1 MKKLLLLCAL
11 ITASGTFFLS
21 SCSKDSNLYDPNQ
34 KVNEYNNSW
43 NQQFGAIDPTQDW
56 NVATTVSATAAC
68 PTIAGESEMRIYS
81 DAPLEDESNLMA
93 VTKLTNGAGSISFDA
108 KKAANHVFVS
118 IKNSEGLFKIY
129 NYYAIVNGTVN
140 ITPSDYI
147 TPTRS
152 GFTRAANCPVT
163 KGEKKTISN
172 KYTVVT
178 GKKTLYTYNHTSKT
192 FEEWKAY
199 AENYAKN
206 NDPKYACLP
215 WTDESILV
223 YKTVVHE
230 WGNTYVFDHFDWSN
244 PVLKDGATVTEQ
256 EITEQRDIQ
265 LTLLNGVAQEEA
277 VPCWT
282 VGQAY
287 KLFGPGTFFM
297 EQQRYYSSEKMHLYT
312 NGIEDLKK
320 VEKGFSIVTKG
331 GEIKMP
337 VVYGATQ
344 NSNRLGY
351 IYYKDGQDPLAQ
363 PHYIL
368 INDAR
373 PQSNIYFN
381 RWKGQTLNDN
391 MELSGWNSTTEG
403 LNTGKNKDTK
413 MYGTSYKLA
422 FFGDNHDQEATYNFP
437 AGYHIVFFIA
447 GYNPSNY
454 NDYSN
459 QNGYYAPEKYNYSLP
474 ELNKRINHLDWNTN
488 CPTYISE
495 KDQWGNTVPAR
506 GAIKAASWTFN
517 GQTFLGFE
525 DGGNDEDLNVI
536 VFWVQGQYTTPE
548 PPITVPDPDP
558 LPEPQSESWIIAC
571 EDLGNT
577 DDIDFN
583 DVVFSVSHT
592 AGETTAK
599 VTPLAAGGV
608 LPSNIYYDGRNLGEI
623 HNLINGAQPSA
634 NGQYSMLNTGSKGTP
649 GSAITI
655 TVPADY
661 SVTNHGF
668 TVKVKDQ
675 NESIVLES
683 AEIGT
688 APQMLVL
695 PGEWAWPTER
705 TPIGT
710 AFPMFV
716 DWSKAANTAIDWYKS
731 PVEGKVVK

>member
-1 MKKLLLLCAL
+1 MER
-11 ITASGTFFLS
+11 
-21 SCSKDSNLYDPNQ
+21 Q
-34 KVNEYNNSW
+34 K
-43 NQQFGAIDPTQDW
+43 
-56 NVATTVSATAAC
+56 
-68 PTIAGESEMRIYS
+68 
-81 DAPLEDESNLMA
+81 
-93 VTKLTNGAGSISFDA
+93 
-108 KKAANHVFVS
+108 
-118 IKNSEGLFKIY
+118 
-129 NYYAIVNGTVN
+129 
-140 ITPSDYI
+140 
-147 TPTRS
+147 
-152 GFTRAANCPVT
+152 
-163 KGEKKTISN
+163 
-172 KYTVVT
+172 
-178 GKKTLYTYNHTSKT
+178 
-192 FEEWKAY
+192 
-199 AENYAKN
+199 
-206 NDPKYACLP
+206 
-215 WTDESILV
+215 
-223 YKTVVHE
+223 
-230 WGNTYVFDHFDWSN
+230 
-244 PVLKDGATVTEQ
+244 
-256 EITEQRDIQ
+256 
-265 LTLLNGVAQEEA
+265 
-277 VPCWT
+277 
-282 VGQAY
+282 
-287 KLFGPGTFFM
+287 
-297 EQQRYYSSEKMHLYT
+297 YYSSEKLNLYT
-312 NGIEDLKK
+312 NGLEDLKK
-320 VEKGFSIVTKG
+320 VEKGFSIVTEG

-344 NSNRLGY
+344 ISDRVGY
-351 IYYKDGQDPLAQ
+351 VYYKDGQDPLAQ

-373 PQSNIYFN
+373 PQSNIYFDS
-381 RWKGQTLNDN
+381 WKGQTLNNN
-391 MELSGWNSTTEG
+391 MQLERWSSTTESLEG
-403 LNTGKNKDTK
+403 YAKDTK

-422 FFGDNHDQEATYNFP
+422 FFGENHDQEEATYNFP

-447 GYNPSNY
+447 PYQPYNP

-459 QNGYYAPEKYNYSLP
+459 HNGEYKVGEYNYSLP
-474 ELNKRINHLDWNTN
+474 ELNKRINHLDWNSDG
-488 CPTYISE
+488 CPTY
-495 KDQWGNTVPAR
+495 DPTR

-525 DGGNDEDLNVI
+525 DGGHDEDLNDV
-536 VFWVQGQYTTPE
+536 VFWVEGQYKTPE

-608 LPSNIYYDGRNLGEI
+608 LPSNIYHGGNNLGEI
-623 HNLINGAQPSA
+623 HNLINGAQPNA

-655 TVPADY
+655 NVPADY

-705 TPIGT
+705 TPIGI

>member
-1 MKKLLLLCAL
+1 MRKLLLLCAL

-43 NQQFGAIDPTQDW
+43 NQQFGAIDPTQNW

-152 GFTRAANCPVT
+152 GFTRAANNCPVT
-163 KGEKKTISN
+163 KGEKKTLNNQYESLVKDMIWWN
-172 KYTVVT
+172 WTTKTV
-178 GKKTLYTYNHTSKT
+178 
-192 FEEWKAY
+192 EEWKQVY
-199 AENYAKN
+199 QGQNLQWN
-206 NDPKYACLP
+206 NPGP
-215 WTDESILV
+215 FTTESIV
-223 YKTVVHE
+223 TKNADGSTNYT
-230 WGNTYVFDHFDWSN
+230 VFDFSN
-244 PVLKDGATVTEQ
+244 AELKPDAKWGGIKNI
-256 EITEQRDIQ
+256 EI
-265 LTLLNGVAQEEA
+265 TLLNGVAQEEA

-282 VGQAY
+282 LGQGY
-287 KLFGPGTFFM
+287 KLFGPGSFFM
-297 EQQRYYSSEKMHLYT
+297 ESQKYYCSEKMKLY
-312 NGIEDLKK
+312 NGIEGLKK
-320 VEKGFSIVTKG
+320 VEKGFSIVTEG

-337 VVYGATQ
+337 VVYGATEKY
-344 NSNRLGY
+344 NRIGY
-351 IYYKDGQDPLAQ
+351 IYYKDGQDPLTQ

-368 INDAR
+368 MNDAS

-381 RWKGQTLNDN
+381 SWRGLAVGG
-391 MELSGWNSTTEG
+391 MELSHWNSTTESIG
-403 LNTGKNKDTK
+403 SYAKDTK

-422 FFGDNHDQEATYNFP
+422 FFGENHDQEEATYNFP

-447 GYNPSNY
+447 PLYSQYGDYNPG
-454 NDYSN
+454 D
-459 QNGYYAPEKYNYSLP
+459 YNYSLP
-474 ELNKRINHLDWNTN
+474 ELNKRLGIYDNLHKDGNTD
-488 CPTYISE
+488 CPTY
-495 KDQWGNTVPAR
+495 DPTR
-506 GAIKAASWTFN
+506 GAIKATAWTFN

-525 DGGNDEDLNVI
+525 DGGRDEDLNDI
-536 VFWVQGQYTTPE
+536 VFWVQGQYNTPE

-705 TPIGT
+705 TPIGI

-731 PVEGKVVK
+731 PVEDKVVK

>member
-1 MKKLLLLCAL
+1 MRKLLLSCAL

-43 NQQFGAIDPTQDW
+43 NQQFGAIDPTQNW

-163 KGEKKTISN
+163 KGETKVLPNI
-172 KYTVVT
+172 KYKFDTDVIKYKGGWGNNILSV
-178 GKKTLYTYNHTSKT
+178 
-192 FEEWKAY
+192 EEWKEFVKTLEKGGEY
-199 AENYAKN
+199 YDVPFEKIYDNYIFK
-206 NDPKYACLP
+206 
-215 WTDESILV
+215 
-223 YKTVVHE
+223 
-230 WGNTYVFDHFDWSN
+230 GFDWSKPRAGSAVSVIEDRN
-244 PVLKDGATVTEQ
+244 VG
-256 EITEQRDIQ
+256 I
-265 LTLLNGVAQEEA
+265 TLLNGVAQEEA
-277 VPCWT
+277 VPRWT
-282 VGQAY
+282 LGQGY
-287 KLFGPGTFFM
+287 KLFGPGSFFM
-297 EQQRYYSSEKMHLYT
+297 ERQKYYSSEKLNLYT
-312 NGIEDLKK
+312 NGLEDLKQ
-320 VEKGFSIVTKG
+320 VEKGFSIVTEG

-337 VVYGATQ
+337 VVYGATAI
-344 NSNRLGY
+344 SDRLGY
-351 IYYKDGQDPLAQ
+351 VYYKDGQDPLTQ

-381 RWKGQTLNDN
+381 SWKGEAVGN
-391 MELSGWNSTTEG
+391 MALSNWSQAEESLWGIP
-403 LNTGKNKDTK
+403 KDTK

-422 FFGDNHDQEATYNFP
+422 FFGENHDQEATYNFP

-447 GYNPSNY
+447 PYQPYNP

-459 QNGYYAPEKYNYSLP
+459 HSGSYTEVNYNYSLP
-474 ELNKRINHLDWNTN
+474 ELNKRINHLDQKDWEISK
-488 CPTYISE
+488 PTY
-495 KDQWGNTVPAR
+495 DPTR
-506 GAIKAASWTFN
+506 GVIKAASWTFN

-525 DGGNDEDLNVI
+525 DGGGDEDLNDI
-536 VFWVQGQYTTPE
+536 VFWVQGQYKTPE

-608 LPSNIYYDGRNLGEI
+608 LPSNIYYGGSNLGEI
-623 HNLINGAQPSA
+623 HNLINGAQPNA

-655 TVPADY
+655 NVPADY

>member
-1 MKKLLLLCAL
+1 
-11 ITASGTFFLS
+11 
-21 SCSKDSNLYDPNQ
+21 
-34 KVNEYNNSW
+34 
-43 NQQFGAIDPTQDW
+43 
-56 NVATTVSATAAC
+56 
-68 PTIAGESEMRIYS
+68 
-81 DAPLEDESNLMA
+81 
-93 VTKLTNGAGSISFDA
+93 
-108 KKAANHVFVS
+108 
-118 IKNSEGLFKIY
+118 
-129 NYYAIVNGTVN
+129 
-140 ITPSDYI
+140 
-147 TPTRS
+147 
-152 GFTRAANCPVT
+152 
-163 KGEKKTISN
+163 
-172 KYTVVT
+172 
-178 GKKTLYTYNHTSKT
+178 
-192 FEEWKAY
+192 
-199 AENYAKN
+199 
-206 NDPKYACLP
+206 
-215 WTDESILV
+215 
-223 YKTVVHE
+223 
-230 WGNTYVFDHFDWSN
+230 
-244 PVLKDGATVTEQ
+244 
-256 EITEQRDIQ
+256 
-265 LTLLNGVAQEEA
+265 
-277 VPCWT
+277 
-282 VGQAY
+282 
-287 KLFGPGTFFM
+287 M
-297 EQQRYYSSEKMHLYT
+297 EQQRYYSSEKINLYT
-312 NGIEDLKK
+312 NGIKDLEK
-320 VEKGFSIVTKG
+320 VEKGFSIVTEG

-351 IYYKDGQDPLAQ
+351 IYYKDGQDPLTQ

-381 RWKGQTLNDN
+381 SWKGDAVGN
-391 MELSGWNSTTEG
+391 MALSNWSEPQKSLWGIP
-403 LNTGKNKDTK
+403 KDTK

-422 FFGDNHDQEATYNFP
+422 FFGENHDQEEATYNFP

-447 GYNPSNY
+447 PYQPNN

-459 QNGYYAPEKYNYSLP
+459 HNGYYAPEKYNYSLP

-525 DGGNDEDLNVI
+525 DGGNDEDLNDI
-536 VFWVQGQYTTPE
+536 VFWVQGQYNTPE

-608 LPSNIYYDGRNLGEI
+608 LPSNIYHGGNNLGEI
-623 HNLINGAQPSA
+623 HNLINGAQPNA

-655 TVPADY
+655 NVPADY

-716 DWSKAANTAIDWYKS
+716 NWSKAANTAIDWYKS

>member
-1 MKKLLLLCAL
+1 MRKLLLSCAL
-11 ITASGTFFLS
+11 ITASGAFFLS

-34 KVNEYNNSW
+34 KINDYNNSW
-43 NQQFGAIDPTQDW
+43 NQQFGAIDPTQNW

-118 IKNSEGLFKIY
+118 VKNSEGLFKIY

-163 KGEKKTISN
+163 KGEKTTLNNQYESLVKDAIWWNWQTKT
-172 KYTVVT
+172 V
-178 GKKTLYTYNHTSKT
+178 
-192 FEEWKAY
+192 EEWKQVY
-199 AENYAKN
+199 QGQNLQWN
-206 NDPKYACLP
+206 NPGP
-215 WTDESILV
+215 FTTESIVSKNTDGSINNKVLDFSHV
-223 YKTVVHE
+223 ALKSDAQWVGTVK
-230 WGNTYVFDHFDWSN
+230 NI
-244 PVLKDGATVTEQ
+244 K
-256 EITEQRDIQ
+256 

-282 VGQAY
+282 LGQGY
-287 KLFGPGTFFM
+287 KLFGPGSFFM
-297 EQQRYYSSEKMHLYT
+297 ESQKYYSNEKINLYT
-312 NGIEDLKK
+312 NGLEDLKK
-320 VEKGFSIVTKG
+320 VEKGFSIVTEG

-337 VVYGATQ
+337 VVYGATAI
-344 NSNRLGY
+344 SDRLGY
-351 IYYKDGQDPLAQ
+351 IYYKDGQDPLTQ

-381 RWKGQTLNDN
+381 SWKEKAVGD
-391 MELSGWNSTTEG
+391 MELAQWDKTTEG
-403 LNTGKNKDTK
+403 LTTGKNKDTK

-422 FFGDNHDQEATYNFP
+422 FFGENHDQEATYNFP

-447 GYNPSNY
+447 PYQPYNP

-459 QNGYYAPEKYNYSLP
+459 HNGNYTDVNYNYSLP
-474 ELNKRINHLDWNTN
+474 ELNKRINHKDCNN
-488 CPTYISE
+488 DGCPTYDS
-495 KDQWGNTVPAR
+495 NR

-525 DGGNDEDLNVI
+525 DGGGDEDLNDI
-536 VFWVQGQYTTPE
+536 VFWVQGQYKTPE

-608 LPSNIYYDGRNLGEI
+608 LPSNIYHGGNNLGEI
-623 HNLINGAQPSA
+623 HNLINGAQPNA

-655 TVPADY
+655 NVPADY

-705 TPIGT
+705 TPIGI

-716 DWSKAANTAIDWYKS
+716 NWSKAANTAIDWYKS

>member
-1 MKKLLLLCAL
+1 MRKLLLSCAL

-129 NYYAIVNGTVN
+129 NYYAIVNGTVT

-163 KGEKKTISN
+163 KGEKKMLTSTRYESLVKDMIKWN
-172 KYTVVT
+172 WQTKTV
-178 GKKTLYTYNHTSKT
+178 
-192 FEEWKAY
+192 EEWKQVY
-199 AENYAKN
+199 QGQNIQYYN
-206 NDPKYACLP
+206 PGP
-215 WTDESILV
+215 FTTESIV
-223 YKTVVHE
+223 TKNADGSTNYT
-230 WGNTYVFDHFDWSN
+230 VFDFSN
-244 PVLKDGATVTEQ
+244 AELRVSEGAEWVGSTKNIE
-256 EITEQRDIQ
+256 

-282 VGQAY
+282 LGQGY
-287 KLFGPGTFFM
+287 KLFGPGTFFK
-297 EQQRYYSSEKMHLYT
+297 EYIRYYYNEKMSLYP
-312 NGIEDLKK
+312 NGIKDLEK
-320 VEKGFSIVTKG
+320 VEKGFSIVTEG
-331 GEIKMP
+331 GEIKLPM
-337 VVYGATQ
+337 VYGAT
-344 NSNRLGY
+344 NNINRLGY
-351 IYYKDGQDPLAQ
+351 VYYKDGQDPLAQ
-363 PHYIL
+363 PHYIV
-368 INDAR
+368 INDAQ
-373 PQSNIYFN
+373 PLNNIYFN
-381 RWKGQTLNDN
+381 SWKGQKLENN
-391 MELSGWNSTTEG
+391 MQLANWSEAEKSLF
-403 LNTGKNKDTK
+403 GKNKDTK

-422 FFGDNHDQEATYNFP
+422 FFGENHDQEATYNFP

-447 GYNPSNY
+447 PYQPH
-454 NDYSN
+454 
-459 QNGYYAPEKYNYSLP
+459 NGTYTESEYNYSLP
-474 ELNKRINHLDWNTN
+474 ELNKRINHLDDNKD
-488 CPTYISE
+488 CPTYITE
-495 KDQWGNTVPAR
+495 KDQWGNQVSAR

-525 DGGNDEDLNVI
+525 DGGHDEDLNDI
-536 VFWVQGQYTTPE
+536 VFWVQGQYKAPE

-608 LPSNIYYDGRNLGEI
+608 LPSNIYYGGNNLGEI
-623 HNLINGAQPSA
+623 HNLINGAQPNA

-683 AEIGT
+683 AEVGT

-716 DWSKAANTAIDWYKS
+716 NWSKAANTAIDWYKS

>member
-1 MKKLLLLCAL
+1 MRKLLLSCAL

-163 KGEKKTISN
+163 KGEKKMLTSTRYESLVKDMIKWN
-172 KYTVVT
+172 WQTKTV
-178 GKKTLYTYNHTSKT
+178 
-192 FEEWKAY
+192 EEWKQVY
-199 AENYAKN
+199 QGQNIQYYN
-206 NDPKYACLP
+206 PGP
-215 WTDESILV
+215 FTTESIV
-223 YKTVVHE
+223 TKNADGSTNYT
-230 WGNTYVFDHFDWSN
+230 VFDFSN
-244 PVLKDGATVTEQ
+244 AELRVSEGAEWVGSTKNIE
-256 EITEQRDIQ
+256 

-282 VGQAY
+282 LGQGY
-287 KLFGPGTFFM
+287 KLFGPGTFFK
-297 EQQRYYSSEKMHLYT
+297 EYIRYYYNEKMSLYP
-312 NGIEDLKK
+312 NGIKDLEK

-331 GEIKMP
+331 GEIKLPM
-337 VVYGATQ
+337 VYGAT
-344 NSNRLGY
+344 NNINRLGY
-351 IYYKDGQDPLAQ
+351 VYYKDGQDPLAQ
-363 PHYIL
+363 PHYIV
-368 INDAR
+368 INDAQ
-373 PQSNIYFN
+373 PLNNIYFN
-381 RWKGQTLNDN
+381 SWKGQKLENN
-391 MELSGWNSTTEG
+391 MQLANWNNAEEP
-403 LNTGKNKDTK
+403 LYGKSKDTK

-422 FFGDNHDQEATYNFP
+422 FFGENHDQEATYNFP

-447 GYNPSNY
+447 PF
-454 NDYSN
+454 
-459 QNGYYAPEKYNYSLP
+459 QPHNGTYTESEYNYSLP
-474 ELNKRINHLDWNTN
+474 ELNKRINHLDDNKD
-488 CPTYISE
+488 CPTYITE
-495 KDQWGNTVPAR
+495 KDQWGNQVSAR

-525 DGGNDEDLNVI
+525 DGGHDEDLNDI
-536 VFWVQGQYTTPE
+536 VFWVQGQYKAPE

-608 LPSNIYYDGRNLGEI
+608 LPSNIYYGGSNLGEI
-623 HNLINGAQPSA
+623 HNLINGAQPNA

>member
-1 MKKLLLLCAL
+1 MRKLLLSCAL

-43 NQQFGAIDPTQDW
+43 NQQFGAIDPTQNW

-152 GFTRAANCPVT
+152 GFTRAANNCPVT
-163 KGEKKTISN
+163 KGEKKTMNIKFTFDTGVI
-172 KYTVVT
+172 KYIGGYGRYIFSV
-178 GKKTLYTYNHTSKT
+178 
-192 FEEWKAY
+192 EEWKEFVKTLANGGQY
-199 AENYAKN
+199 SDVPFEQIFENGIFK
-206 NDPKYACLP
+206 
-215 WTDESILV
+215 
-223 YKTVVHE
+223 
-230 WGNTYVFDHFDWSN
+230 GFDWSK
-244 PVLKDGATVTEQ
+244 PKAGSEISTEDRNV
-256 EITEQRDIQ
+256 E

-282 VGQAY
+282 LGQGY

-297 EQQRYYSSEKMHLYT
+297 EQQKYYSSEKISLYT
-312 NGIEDLKK
+312 NGLEDLKK
-320 VEKGFSIVTKG
+320 VEKGFSIVTEG

-337 VVYGATQ
+337 VIYGATQ
-344 NSNRLGY
+344 ISDRLGY
-351 IYYKDGQDPLAQ
+351 VYYKDGQDPLTQ

-381 RWKGQTLNDN
+381 SWKGEAVGN
-391 MELSGWNSTTEG
+391 MALSNWSQAEESLWGIP
-403 LNTGKNKDTK
+403 KDTK

-422 FFGDNHDQEATYNFP
+422 FFGENHDQEATYNFP

-447 GYNPSNY
+447 PYQPYNP

-459 QNGYYAPEKYNYSLP
+459 HSGSYTEVNYNYSLP
-474 ELNKRINHLDWNTN
+474 ELNKRINHKDWNTA
-488 CPTYISE
+488 CPTYITE
-495 KDQWGNTVPAR
+495 KDQWGNQVSAR

-525 DGGNDEDLNVI
+525 DGGNDEDLNDI
-536 VFWVQGQYTTPE
+536 VFWVQGQYKAPE

-608 LPSNIYYDGRNLGEI
+608 LPSNIYYGGSNLGEI
-623 HNLINGAQPSA
+623 HNLINGAQPNA

-655 TVPADY
+655 NVPADY

>member
-1 MKKLLLLCAL
+1 MRKLLLLCAL

-43 NQQFGAIDPTQDW
+43 NQQFGAIDPTQNW

-152 GFTRAANCPVT
+152 GFTRAANNCPVT
-163 KGEKKTISN
+163 KGEKKTIN
-172 KYTVVT
+172 LQY
-178 GKKTLYTYNHTSKT
+178 KTLAKDAIFWNGNTKT
-192 FEEWKAY
+192 FDEWKQVY
-199 AENYAKN
+199 QGQSIQYYN
-206 NDPKYACLP
+206 PGP
-215 WTDESILV
+215 FTDESIV
-223 YKTVVHE
+223 TKNADGSINYT
-230 WGNTYVFDHFDWSN
+230 VFDFSH
-244 PVLKDGATVTEQ
+244 VELKPDAQWVGSVKNIE
-256 EITEQRDIQ
+256 

-282 VGQAY
+282 LGQGY
-287 KLFGPGTFFM
+287 KLFGPGSFFM
-297 EQQRYYSSEKMHLYT
+297 ESQKYYCSEKMKLYK
-312 NGIEDLKK
+312 GIEGLKK
-320 VEKGFSIVTKG
+320 VEKGFSIVTEG

-337 VVYGATQ
+337 VVYGATEKY
-344 NSNRLGY
+344 NRIGY
-351 IYYKDGQDPLAQ
+351 IYYKDGQDPLTQ

-368 INDAR
+368 MNDAS
-373 PQSNIYFN
+373 PQGNIYFYS
-381 RWKGQTLNDN
+381 WKEGQAVGG
-391 MELSGWNSTTEG
+391 MELSHWNSTTESIG
-403 LNTGKNKDTK
+403 SYAKDTK

-422 FFGDNHDQEATYNFP
+422 FFGENHAQEATYDFP

-447 GYNPSNY
+447 PLYGQYSDYNPG
-454 NDYSN
+454 D
-459 QNGYYAPEKYNYSLP
+459 YNYSLP
-474 ELNKRINHLDWNTN
+474 ELNKRLGIYDNLHKDGNTD
-488 CPTYISE
+488 CPTY
-495 KDQWGNTVPAR
+495 DPTR
-506 GAIKAASWTFN
+506 GAIKATAWTFN

-525 DGGNDEDLNVI
+525 DGGRDEDLNDI
-536 VFWVQGQYTTPE
+536 VFWVQGQYKTPE

-608 LPSNIYYDGRNLGEI
+608 LPSNIYHGGNNLGEI
-623 HNLINGAQPSA
+623 HNLINGAQPNA

-705 TPIGT
+705 TSIGT

-716 DWSKAANTAIDWYKS
+716 EWSKAANTAIDWYKS

>member
-1 MKKLLLLCAL
+1 MRKLLLSCAL

-43 NQQFGAIDPTQDW
+43 NQQFGAIDPTQNW

-152 GFTRAANCPVT
+152 GFTRAADCPVT
-163 KGEKKTISN
+163 KGEKKMLTSTRYESLVKDMIKWN
-172 KYTVVT
+172 WQTKTV
-178 GKKTLYTYNHTSKT
+178 
-192 FEEWKAY
+192 EEWKQVY
-199 AENYAKN
+199 QGQNIQYYN
-206 NDPKYACLP
+206 PGP
-215 WTDESILV
+215 FTTESIV
-223 YKTVVHE
+223 TKNADGSTNYT
-230 WGNTYVFDHFDWSN
+230 VFDFSN
-244 PVLKDGATVTEQ
+244 AELRVSEGAEWVGSTKNIE
-256 EITEQRDIQ
+256 

-282 VGQAY
+282 LGQGY
-287 KLFGPGTFFM
+287 KLFGPGTFFK
-297 EQQRYYSSEKMHLYT
+297 EYIRYYYNEKMSLYP
-312 NGIEDLKK
+312 NGIKDLEK
-320 VEKGFSIVTKG
+320 VEKGFSIVTEG
-331 GEIKMP
+331 GEIKLPM
-337 VVYGATQ
+337 VYGAT
-344 NSNRLGY
+344 NNINRLGY
-351 IYYKDGQDPLAQ
+351 VYYKDGQDPLAQ
-363 PHYIL
+363 PHYIV
-368 INDAR
+368 INDAQ
-373 PQSNIYFN
+373 PLNNIYFN
-381 RWKGQTLNDN
+381 SWKGQKLENN
-391 MELSGWNSTTEG
+391 MQLANWSEAEKSLF
-403 LNTGKNKDTK
+403 GKNKDTK

-422 FFGDNHDQEATYNFP
+422 FFGENHDQEATYNFP

-447 GYNPSNY
+447 PYQPH
-454 NDYSN
+454 
-459 QNGYYAPEKYNYSLP
+459 NGTYTESEYNYSLP
-474 ELNKRINHLDWNTN
+474 ELNKRINHLDDNKD
-488 CPTYISE
+488 CPTYITE
-495 KDQWGNTVPAR
+495 KDQWGNQVSAR

-525 DGGNDEDLNVI
+525 DGGHDEDLNDI
-536 VFWVQGQYTTPE
+536 VFWVQGQYKAPE

-608 LPSNIYYDGRNLGEI
+608 LPSNIYYGGSNLGEI
-623 HNLINGAQPSA
+623 HNLINGAQPNA

-655 TVPADY
+655 NVPADY

-683 AEIGT
+683 AQIGT

>member
-1 MKKLLLLCAL
+1 MRKLLLSCAL

-163 KGEKKTISN
+163 KGETKVLPNI
-172 KYTVVT
+172 KYKFDT
-178 GKKTLYTYNHTSKT
+178 GVIKYKGGWGNNILSV
-192 FEEWKAY
+192 EEWKEFVKTLEKGGEY
-199 AENYAKN
+199 YDVPFEKIYDNYIFK
-206 NDPKYACLP
+206 
-215 WTDESILV
+215 
-223 YKTVVHE
+223 
-230 WGNTYVFDHFDWSN
+230 GFDWSKPIAGSAVSVIEDRN
-244 PVLKDGATVTEQ
+244 VG
-256 EITEQRDIQ
+256 I
-265 LTLLNGVAQEEA
+265 TLLNGVAQEEA

-282 VGQAY
+282 VGQGY

-297 EQQRYYSSEKMHLYT
+297 EQQKYYSSEKISLYT

-320 VEKGFSIVTKG
+320 VEKGFSIVTEG

-344 NSNRLGY
+344 ISDRLGY

-368 INDAR
+368 MNDAR

-381 RWKGQTLNDN
+381 SWKGQAVGN
-391 MELSGWNSTTEG
+391 MELSNWSSE
-403 LNTGKNKDTK
+403 LKSLFGKPKDTK
-413 MYGTSYKLA
+413 IYGTSYKLA
-422 FFGDNHDQEATYNFP
+422 FFGENHDQEATYYFP

-447 GYNPSNY
+447 PYQPYNP

-459 QNGYYAPEKYNYSLP
+459 HSGSYTEVNYSYSLP
-474 ELNKRINHLDWNTN
+474 ELNKRINHLDQKDWNTTK
-488 CPTYISE
+488 PTY
-495 KDQWGNTVPAR
+495 DPTR

-525 DGGNDEDLNVI
+525 DGGGDEDLNDI
-536 VFWVQGQYTTPE
+536 VFWVQGQYKTPE

-608 LPSNIYYDGRNLGEI
+608 LPSNIYHGGNNLGEI
-623 HNLINGAQPSA
+623 HNLINGAQPNA

-655 TVPADY
+655 NVPADY

-683 AEIGT
+683 AEVGT

-731 PVEGKVVK
+731 PAEGKVVK

>member
-1 MKKLLLLCAL
+1 MRKLLLLCAL

-43 NQQFGAIDPTQDW
+43 NQQFGAIDPTQNW

-152 GFTRAANCPVT
+152 GFTRAANNCPVI
-163 KGEKKTISN
+163 KGEKKTMVLQYESLVKDMIWFN
-172 KYTVVT
+172 YQT
-178 GKKTLYTYNHTSKT
+178 KT
-192 FEEWKAY
+192 FEEWKKVY
-199 AENYAKN
+199 QGQGQNIKN
-206 NDPKYACLP
+206 NLYLGPFVP
-215 WTDESILV
+215 ESIATKNADGS
-223 YKTVVHE
+223 Y
-230 WGNTYVFDHFDWSN
+230 NYD
-244 PVLKDGATVTEQ
+244 VLDFTNAVLQ
-256 EITEQRDIQ
+256 ESAKWVGSVKNIE
-265 LTLLNGVAQEEA
+265 LTLLKGVAQEEA

-282 VGQAY
+282 LGQAY
-287 KLFGPGTFFM
+287 KLFGPGTFF
-297 EQQRYYSSEKMHLYT
+297 EENLKYYCDGKMKLY
-312 NGIEDLKK
+312 NGKEGLKQI
-320 VEKGFSIVTKG
+320 EKGFSIDTEG

-337 VVYGATQ
+337 VIFGATQ
-344 NSNRLGY
+344 NYNRLGY

-368 INDAR
+368 MNDAS
-373 PQSNIYFN
+373 PQGNIYFYS
-381 RWKGQTLNDN
+381 WKEGQAVGD
-391 MELSGWNSTTEG
+391 MELSRWDKATEG
-403 LNTGKNKDTK
+403 LTTGKNKDTK

-422 FFGDNHDQEATYNFP
+422 FFGENHDQEEATYNFP

-447 GYNPSNY
+447 PLYSQYGDYNP
-454 NDYSN
+454 
-459 QNGYYAPEKYNYSLP
+459 GTYNYSLP
-474 ELNKRINHLDWNTN
+474 ELNKRIYAYYAGNIHTDKNTG
-488 CPTYISE
+488 CPTY
-495 KDQWGNTVPAR
+495 DPTR
-506 GAIKAASWTFN
+506 GAIKATAWTFN

-525 DGGNDEDLNVI
+525 DGTDDDLNDI
-536 VFWVQGQYTTPE
+536 VFWVEGQYKTPE

-608 LPSNIYYDGRNLGEI
+608 LPSNIYHGGNNLGEI
-623 HNLINGAQPSA
+623 HNLINGAQPNA

>member
-1 MKKLLLLCAL
+1 MRKLLLLCAL

-43 NQQFGAIDPTQDW
+43 NQQFGAIDPTQNW

-163 KGEKKTISN
+163 KGEKKTIDLQYESLVKDMIWWN
-172 KYTVVT
+172 WTTKTV
-178 GKKTLYTYNHTSKT
+178 
-192 FEEWKAY
+192 EEWKKVYQGQSVQYNNPGPFTTESIVTKNADGSI
-199 AENYAKN
+199 NYTVFDFSHVELKSEAKWVGSAKN
-206 NDPKYACLP
+206 I
-215 WTDESILV
+215 E
-223 YKTVVHE
+223 
-230 WGNTYVFDHFDWSN
+230 
-244 PVLKDGATVTEQ
+244 
-256 EITEQRDIQ
+256 

-282 VGQAY
+282 LGQGY
-287 KLFGPGTFFM
+287 KLFGPGSFFM
-297 EQQRYYSSEKMHLYT
+297 EGQKYYSSEKMHLY
-312 NGIEDLKK
+312 NGKEGLKQI
-320 VEKGFSIVTKG
+320 EKGFSIVTEG

-337 VVYGATQ
+337 VVYGATAI
-344 NSNRLGY
+344 SDRLGY
-351 IYYKDGQDPLAQ
+351 IYYKDGQDPLTQ

-381 RWKGQTLNDN
+381 RWQGQTLNDN
-391 MELSGWNSTTEG
+391 MALSNWSEPQKSLWGIP
-403 LNTGKNKDTK
+403 KDTK

-422 FFGDNHDQEATYNFP
+422 FFGENHDQEATYNFP

-447 GYNPSNY
+447 PYNPYNP

-459 QNGYYAPEKYNYSLP
+459 HSGSYNVGEYNYSLP
-474 ELNKRINHLDWNTN
+474 ELNKRINHKDWNSDG
-488 CPTYISE
+488 CPTY
-495 KDQWGNTVPAR
+495 DPTR

-525 DGGNDEDLNVI
+525 DGGHDEDLNDI
-536 VFWVQGQYTTPE
+536 VFWVQGQYQTPE

-608 LPSNIYYDGRNLGEI
+608 LPSNIYHGGKNLGEI
-623 HNLINGAQPSA
+623 HNLINGAQPNA

-716 DWSKAANTAIDWYKS
+716 AWSKAANTAIDWYKS
-731 PVEGKVVK
+731 PEEGKVVK

>member
-1 MKKLLLLCAL
+1 MRKLLLSCAL

-129 NYYAIVNGTVN
+129 NYYAIVNGTVT

-163 KGEKKTISN
+163 KGEKKMLTSTRYESLVKDMIKWN
-172 KYTVVT
+172 RQTKTV
-178 GKKTLYTYNHTSKT
+178 
-192 FEEWKAY
+192 EEWKQVY
-199 AENYAKN
+199 QGQNIQYYN
-206 NDPKYACLP
+206 PGP
-215 WTDESILV
+215 FTTESIV
-223 YKTVVHE
+223 TKNADGSTNYT
-230 WGNTYVFDHFDWSN
+230 VFDFSN
-244 PVLKDGATVTEQ
+244 AELRVSEGAEWVGSTKNIE
-256 EITEQRDIQ
+256 

-282 VGQAY
+282 LGQGY
-287 KLFGPGTFFM
+287 KLFGPGTFFK
-297 EQQRYYSSEKMHLYT
+297 EYIRYYYNEKMSLYP
-312 NGIEDLKK
+312 NGIKDLEK
-320 VEKGFSIVTKG
+320 VEKGFSIVTEG
-331 GEIKMP
+331 GEIKLPM
-337 VVYGATQ
+337 VYGAT
-344 NSNRLGY
+344 NNINRLGY
-351 IYYKDGQDPLAQ
+351 VYYKDGQDPLAQ
-363 PHYIL
+363 PHYIV
-368 INDAR
+368 INDAQ
-373 PQSNIYFN
+373 PLNNIYFN
-381 RWKGQTLNDN
+381 SWKGQKLENN
-391 MELSGWNSTTEG
+391 MQLANWSEAEKSLF
-403 LNTGKNKDTK
+403 GKNKDTK

-422 FFGDNHDQEATYNFP
+422 FFGENHDQEATYNFP

-447 GYNPSNY
+447 PYQPH
-454 NDYSN
+454 
-459 QNGYYAPEKYNYSLP
+459 NGTYTESEYNYSLP
-474 ELNKRINHLDWNTN
+474 ELNKRINHLDDNKD
-488 CPTYISE
+488 CPTYITE
-495 KDQWGNTVPAR
+495 KDQWGNQVSAR

-525 DGGNDEDLNVI
+525 DGGHDEDLNDI
-536 VFWVQGQYTTPE
+536 VFWVQGQYKAPE

-608 LPSNIYYDGRNLGEI
+608 LPSNIYYGGSNLGEI
-623 HNLINGAQPSA
+623 HNLINGAQPNA

>member
-1 MKKLLLLCAL
+1 MRKLLLLCAL

-163 KGEKKTISN
+163 KGEKKTLNNQYESLVKDMIWWN
-172 KYTVVT
+172 WTTKTV
-178 GKKTLYTYNHTSKT
+178 
-192 FEEWKAY
+192 EEWKQVY
-199 AENYAKN
+199 QGQNIQYN
-206 NDPKYACLP
+206 NPGP
-215 WTDESILV
+215 FTTESIV
-223 YKTVVHE
+223 TKNADGSTNYT
-230 WGNTYVFDHFDWSN
+230 VFDFSN
-244 PVLKDGATVTEQ
+244 AELKSDAKWVGSTKNI
-256 EITEQRDIQ
+256 EI
-265 LTLLNGVAQEEA
+265 TLLNGVAQEEA

-282 VGQAY
+282 LGQGY
-287 KLFGPGTFFM
+287 KLFGPGSFFM
-297 EQQRYYSSEKMHLYT
+297 ESQKYYSSKKLNLYT
-312 NGIEDLKK
+312 NGLEDLKK
-320 VEKGFSIVTKG
+320 VEKGFSIVTEG

-344 NSNRLGY
+344 ISDRLGY
-351 IYYKDGQDPLAQ
+351 IYYKDGQDPLTQ

-381 RWKGQTLNDN
+381 SWNGQAVGN
-391 MELSGWNSTTEG
+391 MDLSNWSEAEES
-403 LNTGKNKDTK
+403 LFGKNKDTK

-422 FFGDNHDQEATYNFP
+422 FFGENHDQEATYNFP

-447 GYNPSNY
+447 PYQSYNT

-459 QNGYYAPEKYNYSLP
+459 HNGYYTDVNYNYSLP
-474 ELNKRINHLDWNTN
+474 ELNKRINHKDCNN
-488 CPTYISE
+488 DGCPTY
-495 KDQWGNTVPAR
+495 DPNR

-525 DGGNDEDLNVI
+525 DGGGDEDLNDI
-536 VFWVQGQYTTPE
+536 VFWVQGQYKTPE

-608 LPSNIYYDGRNLGEI
+608 LPSNIYHGGNNLGEI
-623 HNLINGAQPSA
+623 HNLINGAQPNA

-716 DWSKAANTAIDWYKS
+716 AWSKAANTAIDWYKS
-731 PVEGKVVK
+731 PVEDKVVK

>member
-1 MKKLLLLCAL
+1 MRKLLLSCAL

-43 NQQFGAIDPTQDW
+43 NQQFGAIDPTQNW

-93 VTKLTNGAGSISFDA
+93 VAKLTNGAGSISFDA

-163 KGEKKTISN
+163 KGEKKTLNNQYESLVKDAIWWN
-172 KYTVVT
+172 WQTKTV
-178 GKKTLYTYNHTSKT
+178 
-192 FEEWKAY
+192 EEWKQVY
-199 AENYAKN
+199 QGQNLQWN
-206 NDPKYACLP
+206 NPGP
-215 WTDESILV
+215 FTTESIV
-223 YKTVVHE
+223 TKNADGSINYT
-230 WGNTYVFDHFDWSN
+230 VFDFSH
-244 PVLKDGATVTEQ
+244 VELKPEAKWVGSTKNI
-256 EITEQRDIQ
+256 EI
-265 LTLLNGVAQEEA
+265 TLLNGVAQEEA

-282 VGQAY
+282 LGQGY

-297 EQQRYYSSEKMHLYT
+297 EQQKYYSSEKMSLYT
-312 NGIEDLKK
+312 NGLEDLKK
-320 VEKGFSIVTKG
+320 VEKGFSIVTEG

-344 NSNRLGY
+344 ISDRLGY
-351 IYYKDGQDPLAQ
+351 IYYKDGQDPLTQ

-381 RWKGQTLNDN
+381 SWKGQAVGD
-391 MELSGWNSTTEG
+391 MELAQWDKTTEG
-403 LNTGKNKDTK
+403 LTTGKNKDTK
-413 MYGTSYKLA
+413 IYGTSYKLA
-422 FFGDNHDQEATYNFP
+422 FFGENHDQEATYNFP

-447 GYNPSNY
+447 PYQPYN

-459 QNGYYAPEKYNYSLP
+459 HNGYYAPEKYNYSLP
-474 ELNKRINHLDWNTN
+474 ELNKRINHLDWNSDG
-488 CPTYISE
+488 CPTY
-495 KDQWGNTVPAR
+495 DPTR

-525 DGGNDEDLNVI
+525 DGGNDEDLNDI
-536 VFWVQGQYTTPE
+536 VFWVQGQYKTPE

-608 LPSNIYYDGRNLGEI
+608 LPSNIYHGGNNLGEI
-623 HNLINGAQPSA
+623 HNLINGAQPNA

-655 TVPADY
+655 NVPADY

-668 TVKVKDQ
+668 TIKVKDQ

>member
-1 MKKLLLLCAL
+1 MRKLLLLCAL

-43 NQQFGAIDPTQDW
+43 NQQFGAIDPTQNW

-93 VTKLTNGAGSISFDA
+93 VTKLTNGAGSITFDA

-152 GFTRAANCPVT
+152 GFTRAANNCPVR
-163 KGEKKTISN
+163 KGEKKTMN
-172 KYTVVT
+172 LQY
-178 GKKTLYTYNHTSKT
+178 KTLAKDAIFWNGNTKT
-192 FEEWKAY
+192 FDEWKKVY
-199 AENYAKN
+199 QGQSIQYYN
-206 NDPKYACLP
+206 PGP
-215 WTDESILV
+215 FTDESIV
-223 YKTVVHE
+223 TKNADGSINYT
-230 WGNTYVFDHFDWSN
+230 VFDFSH
-244 PVLKDGATVTEQ
+244 VELKPDAQWVGSTKNI
-256 EITEQRDIQ
+256 EITHLD
-265 LTLLNGVAQEEA
+265 GVAQEEA

-282 VGQAY
+282 LGQGY
-287 KLFGPGTFFM
+287 KLFGPGSFFM
-297 EQQRYYSSEKMHLYT
+297 ESQKYYCSEKMKLY
-312 NGIEDLKK
+312 NGIEGLKK
-320 VEKGFSIVTKG
+320 VEKGFSIVTEG

-337 VVYGATQ
+337 IVYGATEKY
-344 NSNRLGY
+344 NRIGY
-351 IYYKDGQDPLAQ
+351 IYYKDGQDPLTQ

-368 INDAR
+368 MNDAS
-373 PQSNIYFN
+373 PQGNIYFN
-381 RWKGQTLNDN
+381 RWRGQAVGG
-391 MELSGWNSTTEG
+391 MELSHWNSTTESIG
-403 LNTGKNKDTK
+403 SYAKDTK

-422 FFGDNHDQEATYNFP
+422 FFGENHDQEATYNFP

-447 GYNPSNY
+447 PLYGQYSDYNPG
-454 NDYSN
+454 D
-459 QNGYYAPEKYNYSLP
+459 YNYSLP
-474 ELNKRINHLDWNTN
+474 ELNKRLGIYDNLHKDGNTD
-488 CPTYISE
+488 CPTY
-495 KDQWGNTVPAR
+495 DPTR
-506 GAIKAASWTFN
+506 GAIKATAWTFN

-525 DGGNDEDLNVI
+525 DGGRDEDLNDI
-536 VFWVQGQYTTPE
+536 VFWVQGQYMTPE

-608 LPSNIYYDGRNLGEI
+608 LPSNIYHGGNNLGEI
-623 HNLINGAQPSA
+623 HNLINGAQPNA

-655 TVPADY
+655 TVLADY

-716 DWSKAANTAIDWYKS
+716 NWSKAANTAIDWYKS
-731 PVEGKVVK
+731 PVEDKVVK

>member
-1 MKKLLLLCAL
+1 MRKLLLSCAL

-93 VTKLTNGAGSISFDA
+93 VAKLTNGAGSISFDA

-152 GFTRAANCPVT
+152 GFTRAADCPVT
-163 KGEKKTISN
+163 KGEKKVLPNIKFTFDTGVI
-172 KYTVVT
+172 KYMGGWGNNILSV
-178 GKKTLYTYNHTSKT
+178 
-192 FEEWKAY
+192 EEWKEFVKTLANGGEY
-199 AENYAKN
+199 YDVPFEKIYDNYIFK
-206 NDPKYACLP
+206 
-215 WTDESILV
+215 
-223 YKTVVHE
+223 
-230 WGNTYVFDHFDWSN
+230 GFDWSK
-244 PVLKDGATVTEQ
+244 PRAGSEISTEDRNV
-256 EITEQRDIQ
+256 EI
-265 LTLLNGVAQEEA
+265 TLLNGVAQEEA

-282 VGQAY
+282 LGQGY
-287 KLFGPGTFFM
+287 KLFGPGSFFM
-297 EQQRYYSSEKMHLYT
+297 ERQKYYSNEKMSLYT

-320 VEKGFSIVTKG
+320 VEKGFSIVTEG

-344 NSNRLGY
+344 ISDRVGY
-351 IYYKDGQDPLAQ
+351 VYYKDGQDPLAQ

-381 RWKGQTLNDN
+381 RWKGQAVGN
-391 MELSGWNSTTEG
+391 MELEGWNSTTKSLG
-403 LNTGKNKDTK
+403 SYAKDTK

-422 FFGDNHDQEATYNFP
+422 FFGENHDQEATYIFP

-447 GYNPSNY
+447 PYNPSN

-459 QNGYYAPEKYNYSLP
+459 HNGSYTESNYNYSLP
-474 ELNKRINHLDWNTN
+474 ELNKRINHLDQKDGEISK
-488 CPTYISE
+488 PTY
-495 KDQWGNTVPAR
+495 DPTR
-506 GAIKAASWTFN
+506 GVIKAAAWTFN

-525 DGGNDEDLNVI
+525 DGGGDEDLNDI
-536 VFWVQGQYTTPE
+536 VFWVEGQYKTPE

-608 LPSNIYYDGRNLGEI
+608 LPSNIYYGGNNLGEI
-623 HNLINGAQPSA
+623 HNLINGAQPNA

-683 AEIGT
+683 AQIGT

-716 DWSKAANTAIDWYKS
+716 NWSKAANTAIDWYKS

>member
-1 MKKLLLLCAL
+1 MRKLLLSCAL

-163 KGEKKTISN
+163 KGEKKMLTST
-172 KYTVVT
+172 KYESLVKDAIWWNWQTKTV
-178 GKKTLYTYNHTSKT
+178 
-192 FEEWKAY
+192 EEWKQVYQSQSIDNAPWVGPFT
-199 AENYAKN
+199 AESIVTVNTDGTKVLDFSHFELKPEAKWVGSAKN
-206 NDPKYACLP
+206 I
-215 WTDESILV
+215 E
-223 YKTVVHE
+223 
-230 WGNTYVFDHFDWSN
+230 
-244 PVLKDGATVTEQ
+244 
-256 EITEQRDIQ
+256 

-282 VGQAY
+282 VGQGY
-287 KLFGPGTFFM
+287 KLFGPGTFFK
-297 EQQRYYSSEKMHLYT
+297 EYIRYYYNEKMSLYT
-312 NGIEDLKK
+312 NGLEDLKK
-320 VEKGFSIVTKG
+320 VEKGFSIVTEG
-331 GEIKMP
+331 GEIKLPM
-337 VVYGATQ
+337 VYGATQ
-344 NSNRLGY
+344 NINQLGY

-368 INDAR
+368 MNDAQ
-373 PQSNIYFN
+373 PLNNIYFN
-381 RWKGQTLNDN
+381 SWKGQALENN
-391 MELSGWNSTTEG
+391 MQLANWSEAEKSLF
-403 LNTGKNKDTK
+403 GKSKDTK

-422 FFGDNHDQEATYNFP
+422 FFGENHDQEATYNFP

-447 GYNPSNY
+447 PYQPHNGTYTESN
-454 NDYSN
+454 
-459 QNGYYAPEKYNYSLP
+459 YNYSLP
-474 ELNKRINHLDWNTN
+474 ELNKRINHKDGNTD
-488 CPTYISE
+488 CPTYITE
-495 KDQWGNTVPAR
+495 KDQWGNQVSAR

-525 DGGNDEDLNVI
+525 DGGGDEDLNDI
-536 VFWVQGQYTTPE
+536 VFWVQGQYKTPE

-608 LPSNIYYDGRNLGEI
+608 LPSNIYYGGSNLGEI
-623 HNLINGAQPSA
+623 HNLINGAQPNA

-716 DWSKAANTAIDWYKS
+716 NWSKAANTAIDWYKS
-731 PVEGKVVK
+731 PAEGKVVK

>member
-1 MKKLLLLCAL
+1 MRKLLLSCAL

-34 KVNEYNNSW
+34 KVNEYNNNW
-43 NQQFGAIDPTQDW
+43 NQQFGAIDPTQNW

-163 KGEKKTISN
+163 KGETKTLNN
-172 KYTVVT
+172 KYETLAKDMIWWNWQTKTV
-178 GKKTLYTYNHTSKT
+178 
-192 FEEWKAY
+192 EEWKQVY
-199 AENYAKN
+199 QNQNIQWYN
-206 NDPKYACLP
+206 PGP
-215 WTDESILV
+215 FTTESIV
-223 YKTVVHE
+223 TKNPDGSTNYT
-230 WGNTYVFDHFDWSN
+230 VFDFTHFE
-244 PVLKDGATVTEQ
+244 LKEDAKWVGATKNI
-256 EITEQRDIQ
+256 EI
-265 LTLLNGVAQEEA
+265 TLLNGVAQEEA

-282 VGQAY
+282 LGQAY
-287 KLFGPGTFFM
+287 KLFGFGTFFM
-297 EQQRYYSSEKMHLYT
+297 EFQKYYNDDKFKLY
-312 NGIEDLKK
+312 NGIEGLNK
-320 VEKGFSIVTKG
+320 VEKGFSIVTEG

-344 NSNRLGY
+344 KSNRFGY
-351 IYYKDGQDPLAQ
+351 IYYKDGQDPLTQ

-381 RWKGQTLNDN
+381 SWKGQAVGEAG
-391 MELSGWNSTTEG
+391 MELAKWDKGAES
-403 LNTGKNKDTK
+403 LYGKPKDTK
-413 MYGTSYKLA
+413 IYGTSYKLA
-422 FFGDNHDQEATYNFP
+422 FFGENHDQAATYNFP

-447 GYNPSNY
+447 PFDSKDA

-459 QNGYYAPEKYNYSLP
+459 LNGDYNESNYNYSLP
-474 ELNKRINHLDWNTN
+474 ELNKRINHLDGNQDN
-488 CPTYISE
+488 RHTY
-495 KDQWGNTVPAR
+495 DATR

-517 GQTFLGFE
+517 GQTFFGFE
-525 DGGNDEDLNVI
+525 DGGGDEDLNDI
-536 VFWVQGQYTTPE
+536 VFWVEGQYKTPE
-548 PPITVPDPDP
+548 PPIEVPDPDP

-608 LPSNIYYDGRNLGEI
+608 LPSNIYYGGNNLGEI
-623 HNLINGAQPSA
+623 HNLINGAQPNA
-634 NGQYSMLNTGSKGTP
+634 NGEYSMLNTSSKGTP

-655 TVPADY
+655 NVPADY

-683 AEIGT
+683 AEVGT

-710 AFPMFV
+710 AYSMFV

-731 PVEGKVVK
+731 PAEGKVVK

>member
-1 MKKLLLLCAL
+1 MRKLLLSCAL

-163 KGEKKTISN
+163 KGEKKMLTSTRYESLVKDAIWWN
-172 KYTVVT
+172 WQTKTV
-178 GKKTLYTYNHTSKT
+178 
-192 FEEWKAY
+192 EEWKQVYQGQSVQYYNPGPFTTESIVTKNADGSI
-199 AENYAKN
+199 NYTVFDFSHFELKPEAKWVGSAKN
-206 NDPKYACLP
+206 
-215 WTDESILV
+215 I
-223 YKTVVHE
+223 
-230 WGNTYVFDHFDWSN
+230 
-244 PVLKDGATVTEQ
+244 
-256 EITEQRDIQ
+256 EI
-265 LTLLNGVAQEEA
+265 TLLNGVAQEEA

-282 VGQAY
+282 VGQGY
-287 KLFGPGTFFM
+287 KLFGPGTFFK
-297 EQQRYYSSEKMHLYT
+297 EYIRYYYNEKMSLYT
-312 NGIEDLKK
+312 NGLEDLKK
-320 VEKGFSIVTKG
+320 VEKGFSIVTEG
-331 GEIKMP
+331 GEIKLPM
-337 VVYGATQ
+337 VYGATQ
-344 NSNRLGY
+344 NINQLGY
-351 IYYKDGQDPLAQ
+351 IYYKDGQDPLTQ

-368 INDAR
+368 MNDAQ
-373 PQSNIYFN
+373 PLNNIYFN
-381 RWKGQTLNDN
+381 SWKGQALENN
-391 MELSGWNSTTEG
+391 MQLANWSEAEKSLF
-403 LNTGKNKDTK
+403 GKSKDTK

-422 FFGDNHDQEATYNFP
+422 FFGENHDQEATYYFP

-447 GYNPSNY
+447 PYQPHNGTYTESN
-454 NDYSN
+454 
-459 QNGYYAPEKYNYSLP
+459 YNYSLP
-474 ELNKRINHLDWNTN
+474 ELNKRINHKDGNTD
-488 CPTYISE
+488 CPTYITE
-495 KDQWGNTVPAR
+495 KDQWGNQVSAR

-525 DGGNDEDLNVI
+525 DGGNDEDLNDI
-536 VFWVQGQYTTPE
+536 VFWVQGQYKTPE

-608 LPSNIYYDGRNLGEI
+608 LPSNIYYGGSNLGEI
-623 HNLINGAQPSA
+623 HNLINGAQPNA

-716 DWSKAANTAIDWYKS
+716 NWSKAANTAIDWYKS
-731 PVEGKVVK
+731 PAEGKVVK

>member
-1 MKKLLLLCAL
+1 MRKLLLSCAL

-163 KGEKKTISN
+163 KGEKKMLTST
-172 KYTVVT
+172 KYESLVKDAIWWNWQTKTV
-178 GKKTLYTYNHTSKT
+178 
-192 FEEWKAY
+192 EEWKQVYQSQSIDNAPWVGPFT
-199 AENYAKN
+199 AESIVTVNADGTKVLDFSHFELKPEAKWVGSAKN
-206 NDPKYACLP
+206 I
-215 WTDESILV
+215 E
-223 YKTVVHE
+223 
-230 WGNTYVFDHFDWSN
+230 
-244 PVLKDGATVTEQ
+244 
-256 EITEQRDIQ
+256 

-282 VGQAY
+282 VGQGY
-287 KLFGPGTFFM
+287 KLFGPGTFFK
-297 EQQRYYSSEKMHLYT
+297 EYIRYYYNEKMSLYT
-312 NGIEDLKK
+312 NGLEDLKK
-320 VEKGFSIVTKG
+320 VEKGFSIVTEG
-331 GEIKMP
+331 GEIKLPM
-337 VVYGATQ
+337 VYGATQ
-344 NSNRLGY
+344 NINQLGY

-368 INDAR
+368 MNDAQ
-373 PQSNIYFN
+373 PLNNIYFN
-381 RWKGQTLNDN
+381 SWKGQALENN
-391 MELSGWNSTTEG
+391 MQLANWSEAEKSLF
-403 LNTGKNKDTK
+403 GKSKDTK

-422 FFGDNHDQEATYNFP
+422 FFGENHDQEATYNFP

-447 GYNPSNY
+447 PYQPHNGTYTESN
-454 NDYSN
+454 
-459 QNGYYAPEKYNYSLP
+459 YNYSLP
-474 ELNKRINHLDWNTN
+474 ELNKRINHKDGNTD
-488 CPTYISE
+488 CPTYITE
-495 KDQWGNTVPAR
+495 KDQWGNQVSAR

-525 DGGNDEDLNVI
+525 DGGGDEDLNDI
-536 VFWVQGQYTTPE
+536 VFWVQGQYKAPE

-608 LPSNIYYDGRNLGEI
+608 LPSNIYYGGSNLGEI
-623 HNLINGAQPSA
+623 HNLINGAQPNA
-634 NGQYSMLNTGSKGTP
+634 NGQYPMLNTISKGTP

-655 TVPADY
+655 NVPADY

-683 AEIGT
+683 AEVGT

-716 DWSKAANTAIDWYKS
+716 NWSKAANTAIDWYKS
-731 PVEGKVVK
+731 PAEGKVVK

>member
-1 MKKLLLLCAL
+1 MRKLLLSCAL

-163 KGEKKTISN
+163 KGETKVLPNI
-172 KYTVVT
+172 KYKFDT
-178 GKKTLYTYNHTSKT
+178 GVIKYKGGWGNNILSV
-192 FEEWKAY
+192 EEWKEFVKTLEKGGEY
-199 AENYAKN
+199 YDVPFEKIYDNYIFK
-206 NDPKYACLP
+206 
-215 WTDESILV
+215 
-223 YKTVVHE
+223 
-230 WGNTYVFDHFDWSN
+230 GFDWSK
-244 PVLKDGATVTEQ
+244 P
-256 EITEQRDIQ
+256 ITGSAVSVIEDRNVGI
-265 LTLLNGVAQEEA
+265 TLLNGVAQEEA

-282 VGQAY
+282 LGQGY
-287 KLFGPGTFFM
+287 KLFGPGSFFM
-297 EQQRYYSSEKMHLYT
+297 ESQKYYSSEKRNLYT
-312 NGIEDLKK
+312 NGDEDLKK
-320 VEKGFSIVTKG
+320 VEKGFSIVTEG

-337 VVYGATQ
+337 VVYGATAI
-344 NSNRLGY
+344 SDRLGY
-351 IYYKDGQDPLAQ
+351 VYYKDGQDPLAQ

-381 RWKGQTLNDN
+381 RWKGEAVGN
-391 MELSGWNSTTEG
+391 MALSNWSQAEESLWGIP
-403 LNTGKNKDTK
+403 KDTK
-413 MYGTSYKLA
+413 IYGTSYKLA
-422 FFGDNHDQEATYNFP
+422 FFGDNHDQEATYDFP

-447 GYNPSNY
+447 PYSPYNP

-459 QNGYYAPEKYNYSLP
+459 HSGSYTEGNYNYSLP
-474 ELNKRINHLDWNTN
+474 ELNKRINHLDQKDWNIPQ
-488 CPTYISE
+488 PTY
-495 KDQWGNTVPAR
+495 DPTR
-506 GAIKAASWTFN
+506 GAIKAAAWTFN

-525 DGGNDEDLNVI
+525 DGGGDEDLNDI
-536 VFWVQGQYTTPE
+536 VFWVQGQYKTPE

-608 LPSNIYYDGRNLGEI
+608 LPSNIYYGGSNLGEI
-623 HNLINGAQPSA
+623 HNLINGAQPNA
-634 NGQYSMLNTGSKGTP
+634 NGQYPMLNTNSKGTP

-683 AEIGT
+683 AEVGT

>member
-1 MKKLLLLCAL
+1 MRKLLLSCAL

-118 IKNSEGLFKIY
+118 IKNCEGLFKIY

-163 KGEKKTISN
+163 KGEKKVLPNIKFTFDTGVI
-172 KYTVVT
+172 KYKGGWGQNILSV
-178 GKKTLYTYNHTSKT
+178 
-192 FEEWKAY
+192 EEWKEFVKKREDGGLY
-199 AENYAKN
+199 YDVPFEQIFENGIFK
-206 NDPKYACLP
+206 
-215 WTDESILV
+215 
-223 YKTVVHE
+223 
-230 WGNTYVFDHFDWSN
+230 GFDWSK
-244 PVLKDGATVTEQ
+244 PRAGSEISTEDRNV
-256 EITEQRDIQ
+256 E

-282 VGQAY
+282 LGQGY
-287 KLFGPGTFFM
+287 KLFGPGTFFK
-297 EQQRYYSSEKMHLYT
+297 EYIRYYYNEKMSLYT

-320 VEKGFSIVTKG
+320 VEKGFSIVTEG
-331 GEIKMP
+331 GEIKLPM
-337 VVYGATQ
+337 VYGATQ
-344 NSNRLGY
+344 NINQLGY
-351 IYYKDGQDPLAQ
+351 VYYKDGQDPLAQ

-368 INDAR
+368 INDAQ
-373 PQSNIYFN
+373 PLNNIYFN
-381 RWKGQTLNDN
+381 SWKGQALENN
-391 MELSGWNSTTEG
+391 MQLANWNQADES
-403 LNTGKNKDTK
+403 LFGKSKDTK

-422 FFGDNHDQEATYNFP
+422 FFGENHDQEATYNFP

-447 GYNPSNY
+447 PYQPHNGTYTESN
-454 NDYSN
+454 
-459 QNGYYAPEKYNYSLP
+459 YNYSLP
-474 ELNKRINHLDWNTN
+474 ELNKRINHLDWNN
-488 CPTYISE
+488 DCPTYE
-495 KDQWGNTVPAR
+495 ANR

-525 DGGNDEDLNVI
+525 DGGGDEDLNDI
-536 VFWVQGQYTTPE
+536 VFWVQGQYKTPE

-608 LPSNIYYDGRNLGEI
+608 LPSNIYYGGSNLGEI
-623 HNLINGAQPSA
+623 HNLINGAQPNA
-634 NGQYSMLNTGSKGTP
+634 NGQYPMLNTSSKGTP

-655 TVPADY
+655 NVPADY

-683 AEIGT
+683 AEVGT

-716 DWSKAANTAIDWYKS
+716 NWSKAANTAIDWYKS
-731 PVEGKVVK
+731 PAEGKVVK

>member
-1 MKKLLLLCAL
+1 MRKLLLLCAL

-43 NQQFGAIDPTQDW
+43 NQQFGAIDPTQNW

-152 GFTRAANCPVT
+152 GFTRAANNCPVT
-163 KGEKKTISN
+163 KGEKKTMNIKFTFDTGVI
-172 KYTVVT
+172 KYIGGYGRYIFSV
-178 GKKTLYTYNHTSKT
+178 
-192 FEEWKAY
+192 EEWKEFVKTL
-199 AENYAKN
+199 ENGGQYSDVPFEQIFENGIFK
-206 NDPKYACLP
+206 
-215 WTDESILV
+215 
-223 YKTVVHE
+223 
-230 WGNTYVFDHFDWSN
+230 GFDWSK
-244 PVLKDGATVTEQ
+244 PKAGSEISTEDRNV
-256 EITEQRDIQ
+256 E
-265 LTLLNGVAQEEA
+265 LTHLNGVTQEEA

-282 VGQAY
+282 LGQAY
-287 KLFGPGTFFM
+287 KLFGPGTFF
-297 EQQRYYSSEKMHLYT
+297 EEYLKYYCDGKRKLY
-312 NGIEDLKK
+312 NGIEGLKQI
-320 VEKGFSIVTKG
+320 EKGFSIVTEG

-337 VVYGATQ
+337 VIFGATA
-344 NSNRLGY
+344 NYNRLGY
-351 IYYKDGQDPLAQ
+351 VYYKDGQDPLAQ

-368 INDAR
+368 MNDAS
-373 PQSNIYFN
+373 PQGNIYFY
-381 RWKGQTLNDN
+381 RWKGQAVGG
-391 MELSGWNSTTEG
+391 MELSHWNSTTESIG
-403 LNTGKNKDTK
+403 SYAKDTK

-422 FFGDNHDQEATYNFP
+422 FFGENHDQKATYNFP

-447 GYNPSNY
+447 PLYSQYGDYNP
-454 NDYSN
+454 
-459 QNGYYAPEKYNYSLP
+459 GTYNYSLP
-474 ELNKRINHLDWNTN
+474 ELSKRIGHLESNSNTD
-488 CPTYISE
+488 CPTYIADPNQPWLS
-495 KDQWGNTVPAR
+495 AR
-506 GAIKAASWTFN
+506 GAIKATAWTFN

-525 DGGNDEDLNVI
+525 DGTDDDLNDI
-536 VFWVQGQYTTPE
+536 VFWVQGQYKTPE

-608 LPSNIYYDGRNLGEI
+608 LPSNIYHGGNNLGEI
-623 HNLINGAQPSA
+623 HNLINGAQPNA

-716 DWSKAANTAIDWYKS
+716 NWSKAANTAIDWYKS

>member
-1 MKKLLLLCAL
+1 
-11 ITASGTFFLS
+11 
-21 SCSKDSNLYDPNQ
+21 
-34 KVNEYNNSW
+34 
-43 NQQFGAIDPTQDW
+43 
-56 NVATTVSATAAC
+56 
-68 PTIAGESEMRIYS
+68 
-81 DAPLEDESNLMA
+81 
-93 VTKLTNGAGSISFDA
+93 
-108 KKAANHVFVS
+108 
-118 IKNSEGLFKIY
+118 
-129 NYYAIVNGTVN
+129 
-140 ITPSDYI
+140 
-147 TPTRS
+147 
-152 GFTRAANCPVT
+152 
-163 KGEKKTISN
+163 
-172 KYTVVT
+172 
-178 GKKTLYTYNHTSKT
+178 
-192 FEEWKAY
+192 
-199 AENYAKN
+199 
-206 NDPKYACLP
+206 
-215 WTDESILV
+215 
-223 YKTVVHE
+223 
-230 WGNTYVFDHFDWSN
+230 
-244 PVLKDGATVTEQ
+244 
-256 EITEQRDIQ
+256 
-265 LTLLNGVAQEEA
+265 
-277 VPCWT
+277 
-282 VGQAY
+282 
-287 KLFGPGTFFM
+287 
-297 EQQRYYSSEKMHLYT
+297 MHLY
-312 NGIEDLKK
+312 NGKEGLKQI
-320 VEKGFSIVTKG
+320 EKGFSIDTEG

-337 VVYGATQ
+337 VIFGATQ
-344 NSNRLGY
+344 NYNRLGY

-381 RWKGQTLNDN
+381 SWKGKTLNDN
-391 MELSGWNSTTEG
+391 MQLGDNWNSTTESLG
-403 LNTGKNKDTK
+403 SYAKDTK

-422 FFGDNHDQEATYNFP
+422 FFGENHDQEEATYNFP

-447 GYNPSNY
+447 PYSPYN

-459 QNGYYAPEKYNYSLP
+459 HNGEYNVGEYNYSLP
-474 ELNKRINHLDWNTN
+474 ELNKRIYAYYAGNIHTDGNTDS
-488 CPTYISE
+488 PTY
-495 KDQWGNTVPAR
+495 DPTR

-525 DGGNDEDLNVI
+525 DGGHDEDLNDV
-536 VFWVQGQYTTPE
+536 VFWVQGQYKTPE

-608 LPSNIYYDGRNLGEI
+608 LPSNIYHGGNNLGEI
-623 HNLINGAQPSA
+623 HNLINGAQPNA

-655 TVPADY
+655 NVPADY

>member
-1 MKKLLLLCAL
+1 MRKLLLSCAL

-163 KGEKKTISN
+163 KGEKKMLTSTRYESLVKDMIKWN
-172 KYTVVT
+172 WQTKTV
-178 GKKTLYTYNHTSKT
+178 
-192 FEEWKAY
+192 EEWKQVY
-199 AENYAKN
+199 QGQNIQYYN
-206 NDPKYACLP
+206 PGP
-215 WTDESILV
+215 FTTESIV
-223 YKTVVHE
+223 TKNADGSTNYT
-230 WGNTYVFDHFDWSN
+230 VFDFSN
-244 PVLKDGATVTEQ
+244 AELRVSEGAEWVGSTKNIE
-256 EITEQRDIQ
+256 

-282 VGQAY
+282 LGQGY
-287 KLFGPGTFFM
+287 KLFGPGTFFK
-297 EQQRYYSSEKMHLYT
+297 EYIRYYDNEKMSLYT

-320 VEKGFSIVTKG
+320 VEKGFSIVTEG
-331 GEIKMP
+331 GEIKLPM
-337 VVYGATQ
+337 VYGATQ
-344 NSNRLGY
+344 NINQLGY
-351 IYYKDGQDPLAQ
+351 VYYKDGQDPLAQ

-368 INDAR
+368 INDAQ
-373 PQSNIYFN
+373 PLNNIYFN
-381 RWKGQTLNDN
+381 SWKGQALENN
-391 MELSGWNSTTEG
+391 MQLANWSEAEKSLF
-403 LNTGKNKDTK
+403 GKSKDTK

-422 FFGDNHDQEATYNFP
+422 FFGENHDQEATYNFP

-447 GYNPSNY
+447 PYQPH
-454 NDYSN
+454 
-459 QNGYYAPEKYNYSLP
+459 NGTYTESEYNYSLP
-474 ELNKRINHLDWNTN
+474 ELNKRINHKDGNTD
-488 CPTYISE
+488 CPTYTTE
-495 KDQWGNTVPAR
+495 KDQWGNQVSAR

-525 DGGNDEDLNVI
+525 DGGHDEDLNDI
-536 VFWVQGQYTTPE
+536 VFWVQGQYKAPE

-608 LPSNIYYDGRNLGEI
+608 LPSNIYYGGSNLGEI
-623 HNLINGAQPSA
+623 HNLINGAQPNA

-655 TVPADY
+655 NVPADY

-716 DWSKAANTAIDWYKS
+716 NWSKAANTAIDWYKS
-731 PVEGKVVK
+731 PAEGKVVK

>member
-1 MKKLLLLCAL
+1 MRKLLLSCAL

-163 KGEKKTISN
+163 KGEKKMLTSTRYESLVKDMIKWN
-172 KYTVVT
+172 WQTKTV
-178 GKKTLYTYNHTSKT
+178 
-192 FEEWKAY
+192 EEWKQVY
-199 AENYAKN
+199 QGQNIQYN
-206 NDPKYACLP
+206 NPGP
-215 WTDESILV
+215 FTTESIV
-223 YKTVVHE
+223 TKNADGSTNYT
-230 WGNTYVFDHFDWSN
+230 VFDFSN
-244 PVLKDGATVTEQ
+244 AELRVSEGAEWVGSTKNIE
-256 EITEQRDIQ
+256 

-282 VGQAY
+282 LGQGY
-287 KLFGPGTFFM
+287 KLFGPGTFFK
-297 EQQRYYSSEKMHLYT
+297 EYIRYYYNEKMSLYP
-312 NGIEDLKK
+312 NGIKDLEK
-320 VEKGFSIVTKG
+320 VEKGFSIVTEG
-331 GEIKMP
+331 GEIKLPM
-337 VVYGATQ
+337 VYGAT
-344 NSNRLGY
+344 NNINRLGY
-351 IYYKDGQDPLAQ
+351 VYYKDGQDPLAQ
-363 PHYIL
+363 PHYIV
-368 INDAR
+368 INDAQ
-373 PQSNIYFN
+373 PLNNIYFN
-381 RWKGQTLNDN
+381 SWKGQKLENN
-391 MELSGWNSTTEG
+391 MQLANWNQADESLFG
-403 LNTGKNKDTK
+403 ISKDTK

-422 FFGDNHDQEATYNFP
+422 FFGENHDQEATYNFP

-447 GYNPSNY
+447 PYQPHNGTYTESN
-454 NDYSN
+454 
-459 QNGYYAPEKYNYSLP
+459 YNYSLP
-474 ELNKRINHLDWNTN
+474 ELNKRINHLDWNN
-488 CPTYISE
+488 DCPTYITE
-495 KDQWGNTVPAR
+495 KDQWGNTVSAR

-525 DGGNDEDLNVI
+525 DGGNDEDLNDI
-536 VFWVQGQYTTPE
+536 VFWVQGQYKAPE

-608 LPSNIYYDGRNLGEI
+608 LPSNIYYGGNNLGEI
-623 HNLINGAQPSA
+623 HNLINGAQPNA

-655 TVPADY
+655 NVPADY

-695 PGEWAWPTER
+695 PGDWAWPTER

>member
-1 MKKLLLLCAL
+1 MRKLLLLCAL

-43 NQQFGAIDPTQDW
+43 NQQFGAIDPTQNW

-152 GFTRAANCPVT
+152 GFTRAANCPVK
-163 KGEKKTISN
+163 KGETKVLPNIKFTFDTGVIKYKGGWSN
-172 KYTVVT
+172 NILSV
-178 GKKTLYTYNHTSKT
+178 
-192 FEEWKAY
+192 EEWKEFVKTLEKGGEY
-199 AENYAKN
+199 YDVPFEKIFENGIFK
-206 NDPKYACLP
+206 
-215 WTDESILV
+215 
-223 YKTVVHE
+223 
-230 WGNTYVFDHFDWSN
+230 GFDWSK
-244 PVLKDGATVTEQ
+244 PRAGSEISTEDRNV
-256 EITEQRDIQ
+256 EIT
-265 LTLLNGVAQEEA
+265 LLKGVAQEEA

-282 VGQAY
+282 LGQGY

-297 EQQRYYSSEKMHLYT
+297 ERQKYYSSEKLNLYT
-312 NGIEDLKK
+312 NGLEDLKK
-320 VEKGFSIVTKG
+320 VEKGFSIVTEG

-337 VVYGATQ
+337 VVYGATRI
-344 NSNRLGY
+344 SDRVGY
-351 IYYKDGQDPLAQ
+351 VYYKDGQDPLAQ

-381 RWKGQTLNDN
+381 SWQGQTLNDN
-391 MELSGWNSTTEG
+391 MQLGENWNSTTESLG
-403 LNTGKNKDTK
+403 SYAKDTK

-422 FFGDNHDQEATYNFP
+422 FFGENHDQEATYNFP

-447 GYNPSNY
+447 PYESYNP

-459 QNGYYAPEKYNYSLP
+459 HNGNYTESNYNYSLP
-474 ELNKRINHLDWNTN
+474 ELNKRIHDDNHRDKNTDS
-488 CPTYISE
+488 PTYITE
-495 KDQWGNTVPAR
+495 TGQWGNQVSAR

-525 DGGNDEDLNVI
+525 DGGGDEDLNDI
-536 VFWVQGQYTTPE
+536 VFWVQGQYKTPE

-583 DVVFSVSHT
+583 DIVFSVSHT

-608 LPSNIYYDGRNLGEI
+608 LPSNIYHGGNNLGEI
-623 HNLINGAQPSA
+623 HNLINGAQPNA

-655 TVPADY
+655 NVPADY

-710 AFPMFV
+710 AFPLFV

>member
-1 MKKLLLLCAL
+1 MRKLLLLCAL

-43 NQQFGAIDPTQDW
+43 NQQFGAIDPTQNW

-163 KGEKKTISN
+163 KGEKKTIDL
-172 KYTVVT
+172 KYESLVKDEIWWNWQTKTV
-178 GKKTLYTYNHTSKT
+178 
-192 FEEWKAY
+192 EEWKQVYQGQNLQWNNPGPFTTESIVTKNADGSI
-199 AENYAKN
+199 NYTVFDFSHVELKPEAKWVGSAKN
-206 NDPKYACLP
+206 I
-215 WTDESILV
+215 E
-223 YKTVVHE
+223 
-230 WGNTYVFDHFDWSN
+230 
-244 PVLKDGATVTEQ
+244 
-256 EITEQRDIQ
+256 

-282 VGQAY
+282 LGQGY
-287 KLFGPGTFFM
+287 KLFGPGSFFM
-297 EQQRYYSSEKMHLYT
+297 ESQKYYSNEKINLYT
-312 NGIEDLKK
+312 NGLEDLKK
-320 VEKGFSIVTKG
+320 VEKGFSIVTEG

-337 VVYGATQ
+337 VVYGATAI
-344 NSNRLGY
+344 SDRLGY

-381 RWKGQTLNDN
+381 SWNSWKGEAVGN
-391 MELSGWNSTTEG
+391 MELAQWDKTTEG
-403 LNTGKNKDTK
+403 LTTGKNKDTK
-413 MYGTSYKLA
+413 IYGTSYKLA
-422 FFGDNHDQEATYNFP
+422 FFGENHNQEATYNFP

-447 GYNPSNY
+447 PYQPYNP

-459 QNGYYAPEKYNYSLP
+459 HNGEYKVGEYNYSLP
-474 ELNKRINHLDWNTN
+474 ELNKRINHLDWNSDG
-488 CPTYISE
+488 CPTY
-495 KDQWGNTVPAR
+495 DPTR

-525 DGGNDEDLNVI
+525 DGGHDEDLNDI
-536 VFWVQGQYTTPE
+536 VFWVQGQYNTPE

-583 DVVFSVSHT
+583 DIVFSVSHT

-608 LPSNIYYDGRNLGEI
+608 LPSNIYHGGNNLGEI
-623 HNLINGAQPSA
+623 HNLINGAQPNA

-705 TPIGT
+705 TPIDT
-710 AFPMFV
+710 AFPMFEN
-716 DWSKAANTAIDWYKS
+716 WSKAANTAIDWYKS

>member
-1 MKKLLLLCAL
+1 MRKLLLSCAL

-43 NQQFGAIDPTQDW
+43 NQQFGAIDPTQNW

-163 KGEKKTISN
+163 KGEKKMLTSTRYESLVKDMIKWN
-172 KYTVVT
+172 WQTKTV
-178 GKKTLYTYNHTSKT
+178 
-192 FEEWKAY
+192 EEWKQVY
-199 AENYAKN
+199 QGQNIQYYN
-206 NDPKYACLP
+206 PGP
-215 WTDESILV
+215 FTTESIV
-223 YKTVVHE
+223 TKNADGSTNYT
-230 WGNTYVFDHFDWSN
+230 VFDFSN
-244 PVLKDGATVTEQ
+244 AELRVSEGAEWVGSTKNIE
-256 EITEQRDIQ
+256 

-282 VGQAY
+282 LGQGY
-287 KLFGPGTFFM
+287 KLFGPGTFFK
-297 EQQRYYSSEKMHLYT
+297 EYIRYYYNEKMSLYT
-312 NGIEDLKK
+312 NGLEDLKK
-320 VEKGFSIVTKG
+320 VEKGFSIVTEG
-331 GEIKMP
+331 GEIKLPM
-337 VVYGATQ
+337 VYGAT
-344 NSNRLGY
+344 NNINRLGY
-351 IYYKDGQDPLAQ
+351 VYYKDGQDPLAQ
-363 PHYIL
+363 PHYIV
-368 INDAR
+368 INDAQ
-373 PQSNIYFN
+373 PLNNIYFN
-381 RWKGQTLNDN
+381 SWKGQKLENN
-391 MELSGWNSTTEG
+391 MQLANWNNAEEP
-403 LNTGKNKDTK
+403 LYGKSKDTK

-422 FFGDNHDQEATYNFP
+422 FFGENHDQEATYNFP

-447 GYNPSNY
+447 PF
-454 NDYSN
+454 
-459 QNGYYAPEKYNYSLP
+459 QPHNGTYTESEYNYSLP
-474 ELNKRINHLDWNTN
+474 ELNKRINHLDDNKD
-488 CPTYISE
+488 CPTYITE
-495 KDQWGNTVPAR
+495 KDQWGNQVSAR

-525 DGGNDEDLNVI
+525 DGGHDEDLNDI
-536 VFWVQGQYTTPE
+536 VFWVQGQYKAPE

-608 LPSNIYYDGRNLGEI
+608 LPSNIYYGGSNLGEI
-623 HNLINGAQPSA
+623 HNLINGAQPNA

-675 NESIVLES
+675 NESIMLES
-683 AEIGT
+683 AEVGT

>member
-1 MKKLLLLCAL
+1 MRKLLLSCAL
-11 ITASGTFFLS
+11 ITASGTFFMS

-34 KVNEYNNSW
+34 KVNEYNNNW
-43 NQQFGAIDPTQDW
+43 NQQFGAIDPTQNW

-163 KGEKKTISN
+163 KGEKKMLTSTRYESLVKDAIWWN
-172 KYTVVT
+172 WQTKTV
-178 GKKTLYTYNHTSKT
+178 
-192 FEEWKAY
+192 EEWKQVY
-199 AENYAKN
+199 QGQSVQYYN
-206 NDPKYACLP
+206 PGP
-215 WTDESILV
+215 FTTESIV
-223 YKTVVHE
+223 TKNADGSINYT
-230 WGNTYVFDHFDWSN
+230 VFDFSH
-244 PVLKDGATVTEQ
+244 VELKPEAKWVGSTKNI
-256 EITEQRDIQ
+256 EI
-265 LTLLNGVAQEEA
+265 TLLNGVAQEEA

-282 VGQAY
+282 LGQGY
-287 KLFGPGTFFM
+287 KLFGPGTFFK
-297 EQQRYYSSEKMHLYT
+297 EYIRYYDNEKMNLYT

-320 VEKGFSIVTKG
+320 VEKGFSIVTEG
-331 GEIKMP
+331 GEIKLPM
-337 VVYGATQ
+337 VYGATQ
-344 NSNRLGY
+344 NINQLGY
-351 IYYKDGQDPLAQ
+351 VYYKDGQDPLAQ

-368 INDAR
+368 MNDAQ
-373 PQSNIYFN
+373 PLNNIYFN
-381 RWKGQTLNDN
+381 SWKGQTLENN
-391 MELSGWNSTTEG
+391 MQLANWSEAEKSLF
-403 LNTGKNKDTK
+403 GKSKDTK

-422 FFGDNHDQEATYNFP
+422 FFGENHDQEATYNFP

-447 GYNPSNY
+447 PYQPHNGTYTESN
-454 NDYSN
+454 
-459 QNGYYAPEKYNYSLP
+459 YNYSLP
-474 ELNKRINHLDWNTN
+474 ELNKRINHKDGNTD
-488 CPTYISE
+488 CPTYITE
-495 KDQWGNTVPAR
+495 KDQWGNQVSAR

-525 DGGNDEDLNVI
+525 DGGNDEDLNDI
-536 VFWVQGQYTTPE
+536 VFWVQGQYKAPE

-608 LPSNIYYDGRNLGEI
+608 LPSNIYYGGSNLGEI
-623 HNLINGAQPSA
+623 HNLINGAQPNA

-655 TVPADY
+655 NVPADY

>member
-1 MKKLLLLCAL
+1 MRKLLLLCAL

-43 NQQFGAIDPTQDW
+43 NQQFGAIDPTQNW

-129 NYYAIVNGTVN
+129 NYYVIVNGTVN

-152 GFTRAANCPVT
+152 GFTRAANNCPVT
-163 KGEKKTISN
+163 KGEKKVLPNIKFTFDTGVI
-172 KYTVVT
+172 KYKGGWGNNILSV
-178 GKKTLYTYNHTSKT
+178 
-192 FEEWKAY
+192 EEWKEFVKTLANGGQY
-199 AENYAKN
+199 SDVPFEQIFENGIFK
-206 NDPKYACLP
+206 
-215 WTDESILV
+215 
-223 YKTVVHE
+223 
-230 WGNTYVFDHFDWSN
+230 GFDWSK
-244 PVLKDGATVTEQ
+244 PRAGSEISTEDRNV
-256 EITEQRDIQ
+256 EITH
-265 LTLLNGVAQEEA
+265 LNGVTQEEA

-282 VGQAY
+282 LGQAY
-287 KLFGPGTFFM
+287 KLFGPGTFF
-297 EQQRYYSSEKMHLYT
+297 EEYLKYYCDGKRKLY
-312 NGIEDLKK
+312 NGIEGLKQ
-320 VEKGFSIVTKG
+320 VEKGFSIVTEG

-337 VVYGATQ
+337 VIFGATQ
-344 NSNRLGY
+344 NYNRLGY
-351 IYYKDGQDPLAQ
+351 VYYKDGQDPLAQ

-368 INDAR
+368 MNDAS
-373 PQSNIYFN
+373 PQGNIYFYS
-381 RWKGQTLNDN
+381 WKGKGQAVGG
-391 MELSGWNSTTEG
+391 MELSHWNSTTESIG
-403 LNTGKNKDTK
+403 SYAKDTK

-422 FFGDNHDQEATYNFP
+422 FFGENHGQEATYNFP

-447 GYNPSNY
+447 PLYSQYGDYNP
-454 NDYSN
+454 
-459 QNGYYAPEKYNYSLP
+459 GTYNYSLP
-474 ELNKRINHLDWNTN
+474 ELNKRIGHLESNSNTD
-488 CPTYISE
+488 CPTYIADPNQPWLS
-495 KDQWGNTVPAR
+495 AR
-506 GAIKAASWTFN
+506 GAIKATSWTFN

-525 DGGNDEDLNVI
+525 DGTDEDLNDI
-536 VFWVQGQYTTPE
+536 VFWVQGQYKTPE

-608 LPSNIYYDGRNLGEI
+608 LPSNIYHGGNNLGEI
-623 HNLINGAQPSA
+623 HNLINGAQPNA

-655 TVPADY
+655 NVPADY

-716 DWSKAANTAIDWYKS
+716 NWSKAANTAIDWYKS
-731 PVEGKVVK
+731 PVEDKVVK

>member
-1 MKKLLLLCAL
+1 MRKLLLSCAL

-152 GFTRAANCPVT
+152 GFTRAADCPVT
-163 KGEKKTISN
+163 KGETKVLPNI
-172 KYTVVT
+172 KYKFDT
-178 GKKTLYTYNHTSKT
+178 GVIKYKGGWGNNILSV
-192 FEEWKAY
+192 EEWKEFVKTLSNGGEY
-199 AENYAKN
+199 YDVPFEKIYDNYIFK
-206 NDPKYACLP
+206 
-215 WTDESILV
+215 
-223 YKTVVHE
+223 
-230 WGNTYVFDHFDWSN
+230 GFDWSK
-244 PVLKDGATVTEQ
+244 PRAGSEISTEDRNV
-256 EITEQRDIQ
+256 E

-282 VGQAY
+282 LGQGY
-287 KLFGPGTFFM
+287 KLFGPGTFFK
-297 EQQRYYSSEKMHLYT
+297 EYIRYYYNEKMSLYT
-312 NGIEDLKK
+312 NGIKDLEK
-320 VEKGFSIVTKG
+320 VEKGFSIVTEG
-331 GEIKMP
+331 GEIKLPM
-337 VVYGATQ
+337 VYGAT
-344 NSNRLGY
+344 NNINRLGY
-351 IYYKDGQDPLAQ
+351 VYYKDGQDPLAQ
-363 PHYIL
+363 PHYIV
-368 INDAR
+368 INDAQ
-373 PQSNIYFN
+373 PLNNIYFN
-381 RWKGQTLNDN
+381 SWKGQKLENN
-391 MELSGWNSTTEG
+391 MQLANWNNAEEP
-403 LNTGKNKDTK
+403 LYGKSKDTK

-422 FFGDNHDQEATYNFP
+422 FFGENHDQEATYNFP

-447 GYNPSNY
+447 PF
-454 NDYSN
+454 
-459 QNGYYAPEKYNYSLP
+459 QPHNGTYTESEYNYSLP
-474 ELNKRINHLDWNTN
+474 ELNKRINHLDDNKD
-488 CPTYISE
+488 CPTYITE
-495 KDQWGNTVPAR
+495 KDQWGNQVSAR

-525 DGGNDEDLNVI
+525 DGGHDEDLNDI
-536 VFWVQGQYTTPE
+536 VFWVQGQYKAPE

-608 LPSNIYYDGRNLGEI
+608 LPSNIYYGGNNLGEI
-623 HNLINGAQPSA
+623 HNLINGAQPNA

-683 AEIGT
+683 AQIGT

>member
-1 MKKLLLLCAL
+1 MRKLLLSCAL

-163 KGEKKTISN
+163 KGEKKVLPNIKFTFDTGVI
-172 KYTVVT
+172 KYKGGWGQNILSV
-178 GKKTLYTYNHTSKT
+178 
-192 FEEWKAY
+192 EEWKEFVKKREDGGLY
-199 AENYAKN
+199 YDVPFEQIFENGIFK
-206 NDPKYACLP
+206 
-215 WTDESILV
+215 
-223 YKTVVHE
+223 
-230 WGNTYVFDHFDWSN
+230 GFDWSK
-244 PVLKDGATVTEQ
+244 PRAGSEISTEDRNV
-256 EITEQRDIQ
+256 E

-282 VGQAY
+282 LGQGY
-287 KLFGPGTFFM
+287 KLFGPGTFFK
-297 EQQRYYSSEKMHLYT
+297 EYIRYYDNEKMSLYT

-320 VEKGFSIVTKG
+320 VEKGFSIVTEG
-331 GEIKMP
+331 GEIKLPM
-337 VVYGATQ
+337 VYGATQ
-344 NSNRLGY
+344 NINQLGY
-351 IYYKDGQDPLAQ
+351 VYYKDGQDPLAQ

-368 INDAR
+368 IKDAQ
-373 PQSNIYFN
+373 PLNNIYFN
-381 RWKGQTLNDN
+381 SWKGQALQDN
-391 MELSGWNSTTEG
+391 MQLGNNWNSTTES
-403 LNTGKNKDTK
+403 LSSYAKDTK

-422 FFGDNHDQEATYNFP
+422 FFGENHDQEATYNFP

-447 GYNPSNY
+447 PHQPHNGTYTESN
-454 NDYSN
+454 
-459 QNGYYAPEKYNYSLP
+459 YNYSLP
-474 ELNKRINHLDWNTN
+474 ELNKRINHKDWNTG
-488 CPTYISE
+488 CPTYE
-495 KDQWGNTVPAR
+495 ANR

-525 DGGNDEDLNVI
+525 DGGGDEDLNDI
-536 VFWVQGQYTTPE
+536 VFWVQGQYKAPE

-608 LPSNIYYDGRNLGEI
+608 LPSNIYHGGNNLGEI
-623 HNLINGAQPSA
+623 HYLINGAQPNA
-634 NGQYSMLNTGSKGTP
+634 NGQYPMLNTSSKGTP

-655 TVPADY
+655 NVPADY

-683 AEIGT
+683 AEVGT

-716 DWSKAANTAIDWYKS
+716 NWSKAANTAIDWYKS
-731 PVEGKVVK
+731 PAEGKVVK

>member
-1 MKKLLLLCAL
+1 MRKLLLLCAL

-43 NQQFGAIDPTQDW
+43 NQQFGAIDPTQNW

-152 GFTRAANCPVT
+152 GFTRAANNCPV
-163 KGEKKTISN
+163 KIGEKKTIN
-172 KYTVVT
+172 LQY
-178 GKKTLYTYNHTSKT
+178 KTLAKDAIFWNGNTKT
-192 FEEWKAY
+192 FDEWKKVY
-199 AENYAKN
+199 QGQSIQYYN
-206 NDPKYACLP
+206 PGP
-215 WTDESILV
+215 FTDESIV
-223 YKTVVHE
+223 TKNADGSINYT
-230 WGNTYVFDHFDWSN
+230 VFDFSH
-244 PVLKDGATVTEQ
+244 VELKPDAQWVGSTKNIE
-256 EITEQRDIQ
+256 
-265 LTLLNGVAQEEA
+265 LTLLKGVAQEEA

-282 VGQAY
+282 LGQGY
-287 KLFGPGTFFM
+287 KLFGPGSFFM
-297 EQQRYYSSEKMHLYT
+297 ESQKYYCSEKMKLY
-312 NGIEDLKK
+312 NGIEGLKK
-320 VEKGFSIVTKG
+320 VEKGFSIVTEG

-337 VVYGATQ
+337 VVYGATEKY
-344 NSNRLGY
+344 NRIGY
-351 IYYKDGQDPLAQ
+351 VYYKDGQDPLTQ

-368 INDAR
+368 MNDAS
-373 PQSNIYFN
+373 PQGNIYFN
-381 RWKGQTLNDN
+381 SWRGQAGGQAVGG
-391 MELSGWNSTTEG
+391 MELSHWNSTTESIDSYA
-403 LNTGKNKDTK
+403 KDTK

-422 FFGDNHDQEATYNFP
+422 FFGENHDQEEATYDFP

-447 GYNPSNY
+447 PLYGQYSDYNPG
-454 NDYSN
+454 D
-459 QNGYYAPEKYNYSLP
+459 YNYSLP
-474 ELNKRINHLDWNTN
+474 ELNKRLGIYDNNHKDGNTD
-488 CPTYISE
+488 CPTY
-495 KDQWGNTVPAR
+495 DPTR
-506 GAIKAASWTFN
+506 GAIKATAWTFN

-525 DGGNDEDLNVI
+525 DGGRDEDLNDI
-536 VFWVQGQYTTPE
+536 VFWVEGQYKTPE

-608 LPSNIYYDGRNLGEI
+608 LPSNIYHGGNNLGEI
-623 HNLINGAQPSA
+623 HNLINGAQPNA

-710 AFPMFV
+710 AFPMFGE
-716 DWSKAANTAIDWYKS
+716 WSKAANTAIDWYKS

>member
-1 MKKLLLLCAL
+1 MRKLLLLCAL

-43 NQQFGAIDPTQDW
+43 NQQFGAIDPTQNW

-152 GFTRAANCPVT
+152 GFTRAANCPVK
-163 KGEKKTISN
+163 KGEKKTMDLQYESLIKDMIWWN
-172 KYTVVT
+172 GTT
-178 GKKTLYTYNHTSKT
+178 KT
-192 FEEWKAY
+192 FEEWVQY
-199 AENYAKN
+199 YQGHGQDIQYNYYFGPFIK
-206 NDPKYACLP
+206 
-215 WTDESILV
+215 ESIATKNADGSYNYDVLDFSH
-223 YKTVVHE
+223 YK
-230 WGNTYVFDHFDWSN
+230 
-244 PVLKDGATVTEQ
+244 LKPEAKWVGSTKNIE
-256 EITEQRDIQ
+256 

-282 VGQAY
+282 LGQGY
-287 KLFGPGTFFM
+287 KLFGPGSFFM
-297 EQQRYYSSEKMHLYT
+297 ERQKYYSSEKMHLY
-312 NGIEDLKK
+312 NGKEGLKQI
-320 VEKGFSIVTKG
+320 EKGFSIVTEG

-337 VVYGATQ
+337 VVYGATAI
-344 NSNRLGY
+344 SDRVGY
-351 IYYKDGQDPLAQ
+351 VYYKDGQDPLTQ

-368 INDAR
+368 MNDAR

-381 RWKGQTLNDN
+381 RWKGQTLNNN
-391 MELSGWNSTTEG
+391 MQLERWSSTTESLEG
-403 LNTGKNKDTK
+403 YAKDTK

-422 FFGDNHDQEATYNFP
+422 FFGENHDQEATYNFP

-447 GYNPSNY
+447 PYQPNN

-459 QNGYYAPEKYNYSLP
+459 HNGSYNVGEYNYSLP
-474 ELNKRINHLDWNTN
+474 ELNKRIYTQNVSNIHIDGNKD
-488 CPTYISE
+488 CPTY
-495 KDQWGNTVPAR
+495 DPTR

-525 DGGNDEDLNVI
+525 DGGHDEDLNDI
-536 VFWVQGQYTTPE
+536 VFWVEGQYKTPE

-608 LPSNIYYDGRNLGEI
+608 LPSNIYHGGNNLGEI
-623 HNLINGAQPSA
+623 HNLINGAQPNA

-710 AFPMFV
+710 AFTMFG

>member
-1 MKKLLLLCAL
+1 MRKLLLSCAL
-11 ITASGTFFLS
+11 ITASGAFFLS

-34 KVNEYNNSW
+34 KVNDYNNNW
-43 NQQFGAIDPTQDW
+43 NQQFGAIDPTQNW

-140 ITPSDYI
+140 VTPSDYI

-163 KGEKKTISN
+163 IGEKKTLNN
-172 KYTVVT
+172 KYETLAKDMIWWNWQTKTV
-178 GKKTLYTYNHTSKT
+178 
-192 FEEWKAY
+192 EEWKQVY
-199 AENYAKN
+199 QNQNIQWYN
-206 NDPKYACLP
+206 PGP
-215 WTDESILV
+215 FTTESIV
-223 YKTVVHE
+223 TKKPDGSTNYT
-230 WGNTYVFDHFDWSN
+230 VFDFSN
-244 PVLKDGATVTEQ
+244 VKLRESEGAKWVGATKNI
-256 EITEQRDIQ
+256 EI
-265 LTLLNGVAQEEA
+265 TLLNGVAQEEA

-282 VGQAY
+282 LGQAY
-287 KLFGPGTFFM
+287 KLFGFGTFFM
-297 EQQRYYSSEKMHLYT
+297 EFQKYYNDDKFKLY
-312 NGIEDLKK
+312 NGIEGLKK
-320 VEKGFSIVTKG
+320 VEKGFSIDTEG

-344 NSNRLGY
+344 KSNRFGY
-351 IYYKDGQDPLAQ
+351 IYYKDGQDPLTQ

-381 RWKGQTLNDN
+381 SWKGQAVGDAG
-391 MELSGWNSTTEG
+391 MELAKWDKGSES
-403 LNTGKNKDTK
+403 LYGKPKDTK
-413 MYGTSYKLA
+413 ICGTSYKLA
-422 FFGDNHDQEATYNFP
+422 FFGENHDQAATYNFP

-447 GYNPSNY
+447 PFYPKN
-454 NDYSN
+454 NDYSSL
-459 QNGYYAPEKYNYSLP
+459 NGDYEEGNYNYSLP
-474 ELNKRINHLDWNTN
+474 ELNKRINHMDGNQDN
-488 CPTYISE
+488 RHTY
-495 KDQWGNTVPAR
+495 DATR

-517 GQTFLGFE
+517 GQTFFGFE
-525 DGGNDEDLNVI
+525 DGGGDEDLNDI
-536 VFWVQGQYTTPE
+536 VFWVEGQYKTPE
-548 PPITVPDPDP
+548 PPIEVPDPDP
-558 LPEPQSESWIIAC
+558 LPEPQAESWIIAC

-608 LPSNIYYDGRNLGEI
+608 LPSNIYYGGSNLGEI
-623 HNLINGAQPSA
+623 HYLINGAQPNA
-634 NGQYSMLNTGSKGTP
+634 NGQYSMLNTSSKGTP

-655 TVPADY
+655 NVPADY

-683 AEIGT
+683 AQIGT

-710 AFPMFV
+710 AYPMFV

-731 PVEGKVVK
+731 PAEGKVVK